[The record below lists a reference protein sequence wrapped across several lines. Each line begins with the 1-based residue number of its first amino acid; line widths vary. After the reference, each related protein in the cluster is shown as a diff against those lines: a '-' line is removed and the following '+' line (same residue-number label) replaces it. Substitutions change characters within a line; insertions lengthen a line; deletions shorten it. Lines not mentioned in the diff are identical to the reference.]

1 MNPYYPEGKL
11 FQTRRNRDIL
21 NSESLLREA
30 YEQRTILEATAILCD
45 AAHDLIVDLPNA
57 HGIIPREEGALGIS
71 EGTTRDIAIL

>member
-30 YEQRTILEATAILCD
+30 YVTLRTT
-45 AAHDLIVDLPNA
+45 
-57 HGIIPREEGALGIS
+57 
-71 EGTTRDIAIL
+71 